1 MPLFRQ
7 LEHTLERECRRKK
20 KCKNEWTEDEDKPSK
35 LTGLCL
41 QSLAENMKEM
51 WVKDYAQKYMD
62 QYFFRYVMGPF
73 SSLPGE
79 LLEELLCILSSR
91 NLLTRAA
98 LHLLLLPQL
107 SWLSLTSACS
117 LVNANLCSLIK
128 IRCQN
133 LQSLDLSGA
142 QNISAS
148 VLCELLGSQ
157 HRLSFLSLAGTLCD
171 QRVISVVCR
180 QCPKLK
186 HLDVSQCLHLTPA
199 GLLPLAYQE
208 PFVKNANIFSSL
220 LALDIGLAENES
232 DAVAAVAFLLLSLPG
247 LQRLA
252 VEGLGQACVLIQN
265 KQFELT
271 EEFTSREGVPL
282 LKDLW
287 AKRTQEDHLKE
298 SSLLSTD
305 GEESFTL
312 EGKIDEYLSLEESQT
327 DASDSTDI
335 NEWTTTSGEGCEK
348 DGCRSRACNG
358 RDSVTTSLR
367 DVQGLSL
374 DTLEAVGK
382 VCPELRVLSLD
393 CLQSSA
399 DDNIDSFEQAT
410 VLARGLGRF
419 SGQLHCLS
427 LQFAGLLSE
436 LVPALKA
443 AGSHLLS
450 LTLEGIKAD
459 GHTPLLELIHAC
471 PRLTS
476 LTIHLDPPRNNWD
489 GEDDE
494 EEEGEDEGFLSN
506 LPCIPHLRS
515 LTLKIVMSRIL
526 NCIVAVCPDMGI
538 GKNGNLPWHPIRLSN
553 EFKHFQKMT
562 MTPSVE
568 GKKNVVLMG
577 RKTWFSIPAAN
588 RPLKNRINIVLSREL
603 KTAPEGAHYLAS
615 DLSSALHLLDSS
627 ELEKQVDQVWIIG
640 GSALYKEVM
649 ESSGPRRLFVT
660 QVLKQFDCDTF
671 IPDINMDKYKLLP
684 EFPGVPTG
692 LQEENGVQ
700 YMFEV
705 YESTKD

>member
-1 MPLFRQ
+1 MPLFWQ
-7 LEHTLERECRRKK
+7 LEHTLERECQRKK
-20 KCKNEWTEDEDKPSK
+20 NCKSELTEDEDKPST

-51 WVKDYAQKYMD
+51 WAKDYAQKYMD

-73 SSLPGE
+73 SSLPGD
-79 LLEELLCILSSR
+79 LLDELLCTLSSR

-117 LVNANLCSLIK
+117 LVNANLCSLIQ

-133 LQSLDLSGA
+133 LQSLDLSGSL
-142 QNISAS
+142 NISAS

-157 HRLSFLSLAGTLCD
+157 HRLRFLSLAGTLCD
-171 QRVISVVCR
+171 QRVVSVVCH

-186 HLDVSQCLHLTPA
+186 HLDVSRCLHLTPEA
-199 GLLPLAYQE
+199 LLPLAYHE
-208 PFVKNANIFSSL
+208 PLVKNANIFSSL
-220 LALDIGLAENES
+220 LALDIGLAENER

-312 EGKIDEYLSLEESQT
+312 EGNIDEYLSLEESQT
-327 DASDSTDI
+327 DTSDSTDI
-335 NEWTTTSGEGCEK
+335 NEWTRASGEGCEK
-348 DGCRSRACNG
+348 DGCRRRACNG
-358 RDSVTTSLR
+358 RDSVTASLR

-393 CLQSSA
+393 CLQSCVH
-399 DDNIDSFEQAT
+399 DNVDSFEQAT

-476 LTIHLDPPRNNWD
+476 LTINLDPPRNNWD
-489 GEDDE
+489 GDDDE
-494 EEEGEDEGFLSN
+494 EEEGEDEGLLSN

-515 LTLKIVMSRIL
+515 LTLNFSLDERQMKPALCWRSLKGALWALLRGASLLQKLSLIAVPCRLDPVFSLVLNHPAKPLGALDSPPLHCLRSVSLNRSDITMETVVHIV
-526 NCIVAVCPDMGI
+526 NTC
-538 GKNGNLPWHPIRLSN
+538 WRLSR
-553 EFKHFQKMT
+553 
-562 MTPSVE
+562 
-568 GKKNVVLMG
+568 L
-577 RKTWFSIPAAN
+577 
-588 RPLKNRINIVLSREL
+588 
-603 KTAPEGAHYLAS
+603 
-615 DLSSALHLLDSS
+615 DLSGCWALTLSS
-627 ELEKQVDQVWIIG
+627 ITKLQCK
-640 GSALYKEVM
+640 AK
-649 ESSGPRRLFVT
+649 RRRHT
-660 QVLKQFDCDTF
+660 
-671 IPDINMDKYKLLP
+671 
-684 EFPGVPTG
+684 
-692 LQEENGVQ
+692 LQI
-700 YMFEV
+700 
-705 YESTKD
+705 TWT

>member
-7 LEHTLERECRRKK
+7 LEHTLERECQRKK
-20 KCKNEWTEDEDKPSK
+20 KCKSELTEDEDKPST

-51 WVKDYAQKYMD
+51 WAKDYAQKYMD

-73 SSLPGE
+73 SSLPGD
-79 LLEELLCILSSR
+79 LLDELLCTLSSR

-117 LVNANLCSLIK
+117 LVNANLCSLIQ

-157 HRLSFLSLAGTLCD
+157 HRLRFLSLAGTLCD
-171 QRVISVVCR
+171 QRVVSVVCR

-186 HLDVSQCLHLTPA
+186 HLDVSRCLHLTPEA
-199 GLLPLAYQE
+199 LLPLAYHE
-208 PFVKNANIFSSL
+208 PLVKNANIFSSL

-271 EEFTSREGVPL
+271 EEFSSREGVPL

-312 EGKIDEYLSLEESQT
+312 EGNIEEYLSLEESQT
-327 DASDSTDI
+327 DTSDSTDI
-335 NEWTTTSGEGCEK
+335 NELTRASGEGCEK

-374 DTLEAVGK
+374 DTLEAVRK

-393 CLQSSA
+393 CLQSSVH
-399 DDNIDSFEQAT
+399 DNVDSFEQAT

-489 GEDDE
+489 GDDDE
-494 EEEGEDEGFLSN
+494 EEEGEDEVLLSN

-515 LTLKIVMSRIL
+515 LTLNFPLDERQMKPALCWRSLKGALWALLRGASLLQKLSLIAVPCRLDPVFSLVLNHPAKPLGALDSPPLHCLRSVSLNRSDITMETVVHIVNTCL
-526 NCIVAVCPDMGI
+526 
-538 GKNGNLPWHPIRLSN
+538 RLS
-553 EFKHFQKMT
+553 H
-562 MTPSVE
+562 
-568 GKKNVVLMG
+568 L
-577 RKTWFSIPAAN
+577 
-588 RPLKNRINIVLSREL
+588 
-603 KTAPEGAHYLAS
+603 
-615 DLSSALHLLDSS
+615 DLSGCWALTLSS
-627 ELEKQVDQVWIIG
+627 ITKLQCNAK
-640 GSALYKEVM
+640 
-649 ESSGPRRLFVT
+649 RRRHT
-660 QVLKQFDCDTF
+660 
-671 IPDINMDKYKLLP
+671 
-684 EFPGVPTG
+684 
-692 LQEENGVQ
+692 LQI
-700 YMFEV
+700 
-705 YESTKD
+705 TWT

>member
-1 MPLFRQ
+1 MPLFRRQ
-7 LEHTLERECRRKK
+7 FEREGQRKK
-20 KCKNEWTEDEDKPSK
+20 KQKNEWTEDEDGPST
-35 LTGLCL
+35 LIGLCL

-51 WVKDYAQKYMD
+51 WAKDYTQKYMD

-107 SWLSLTSACS
+107 SCLSLTSVCS
-117 LVNANLCSLIK
+117 LVNANLCSLIQ

-148 VLCELLGSQ
+148 VLCELPGSQ
-157 HRLSFLSLAGTLCD
+157 SHLRSLSLAGTLCD

-186 HLDVSQCLHLTPA
+186 HLDVSRCLHLTPA
-199 GLLPLAYQE
+199 GLLPLAYHE
-208 PFVKNANIFSSL
+208 PIKHQPTNISSL
-220 LALDIGLAENES
+220 LALDIGLAENER

-252 VEGLGQACVLIQN
+252 MEGLGQACALIQN
-265 KQFELT
+265 KQFEVT
-271 EEFTSREGVPL
+271 EEFTRREGVPL
-282 LKDLW
+282 LKDMW
-287 AKRTQEDHLKE
+287 AKRTQEDHLKD
-298 SSLLSTD
+298 SILLCAD
-305 GEESFTL
+305 REESFTL
-312 EGKIDEYLSLEESQT
+312 EGKIDECLSLEESQT

-335 NEWTTTSGEGCEK
+335 NEWTRNSGEGCEK
-348 DGCRSRACNG
+348 DRCRSRACNG

-367 DVQGLSL
+367 DVQGPSL

-393 CLQSSA
+393 CLQSNV
-399 DDNIDSFEQAT
+399 DDNVDSFEQAA

-419 SGQLHCLS
+419 SGQLCCLS

-459 GHTPLLELIHAC
+459 GHIPLLELIRTC

-476 LTIHLDPPRNNWD
+476 LTVYLDPPRNNLN
-489 GEDDE
+489 GDE
-494 EEEGEDEGFLSN
+494 EEEGEDEGLLSN

-515 LTLKIVMSRIL
+515 LTLNFSLDERQMKPALCWRSLKGVLWALLRGASLLQKLSLIAVPCQLDPVFKLVLNHPAKPLGALDSPPLHCLRSASLNRSDISMETVIHIVNTCR
-526 NCIVAVCPDMGI
+526 
-538 GKNGNLPWHPIRLSN
+538 RLS
-553 EFKHFQKMT
+553 H
-562 MTPSVE
+562 
-568 GKKNVVLMG
+568 L
-577 RKTWFSIPAAN
+577 
-588 RPLKNRINIVLSREL
+588 
-603 KTAPEGAHYLAS
+603 
-615 DLSSALHLLDSS
+615 DLSGCWALTLSNITKLQC
-627 ELEKQVDQVWIIG
+627 K
-640 GSALYKEVM
+640 AK
-649 ESSGPRRLFVT
+649 RRRHT
-660 QVLKQFDCDTF
+660 
-671 IPDINMDKYKLLP
+671 
-684 EFPGVPTG
+684 
-692 LQEENGVQ
+692 LQI
-700 YMFEV
+700 
-705 YESTKD
+705 TWT

>member
-7 LEHTLERECRRKK
+7 LEPTPERERQRKK
-20 KCKNEWTEDEDKPSK
+20 KRKNDWTEDEDGPST
-35 LTGLCL
+35 LIGLCL

-51 WVKDYAQKYMD
+51 WAKDYAQKYMD
-62 QYFFRYVMGPF
+62 QYFFRYIMGPF

-107 SWLSLTSACS
+107 SCLSLSSACS
-117 LVNANLCSLIK
+117 LVNANLCSLIQ

-157 HRLSFLSLAGTLCD
+157 SRLRSLSLAGTLCD

-186 HLDVSQCLHLTPA
+186 HLDVSRCLVLTPA
-199 GLLPLAYQE
+199 GLLPLSYQE
-208 PFVKNANIFSSL
+208 PLVKNANISSL
-220 LALDIGLAENES
+220 LALDIGLAENER

-252 VEGLGQACVLIQN
+252 MEGLGQACALIQN
-265 KQFELT
+265 KQFEVT

-282 LKDLW
+282 LKDMW
-287 AKRTQEDHLKE
+287 AKRTQEDHWKD

-305 GEESFTL
+305 REESFTL

-335 NEWTTTSGEGCEK
+335 NEWTRTSGEGCEK

-374 DTLEAVGK
+374 DTLEAVGQ

-393 CLQSSA
+393 CLQSNV
-399 DDNIDSFEQAT
+399 DDNVDSFEQAA

-419 SGQLHCLS
+419 SGQLSCLS

-443 AGSHLLS
+443 TGSHLLS
-450 LTLEGIKAD
+450 LTLEGVKAD
-459 GHTPLLELIHAC
+459 GHISLLELIHAC

-476 LTIHLDPPRNNWD
+476 LTVHLDPPRNNLN
-489 GEDDE
+489 GEDEEE
-494 EEEGEDEGFLSN
+494 EEEGEDEGLLSN

-515 LTLKIVMSRIL
+515 LTLNFSLDEQHMKPALCWRSLKGVLWALLRGASLLQKLSLIAVPCRLDPVFKLVLNHWAKPLGALDSPPLHCLRSASLNRSDISLETVIHIVNTCR
-526 NCIVAVCPDMGI
+526 
-538 GKNGNLPWHPIRLSN
+538 RLS
-553 EFKHFQKMT
+553 H
-562 MTPSVE
+562 
-568 GKKNVVLMG
+568 L
-577 RKTWFSIPAAN
+577 
-588 RPLKNRINIVLSREL
+588 
-603 KTAPEGAHYLAS
+603 
-615 DLSSALHLLDSS
+615 DLSGCWALTLSNITKLQC
-627 ELEKQVDQVWIIG
+627 K
-640 GSALYKEVM
+640 AK
-649 ESSGPRRLFVT
+649 RRRH
-660 QVLKQFDCDTF
+660 
-671 IPDINMDKYKLLP
+671 M
-684 EFPGVPTG
+684 
-692 LQEENGVQ
+692 LQI
-700 YMFEV
+700 
-705 YESTKD
+705 TWT

>member
-515 LTLKIVMSRIL
+515 LTLNFPLDERQMKPALCWRSLKGVLWALLRGASLLQKLSLIAVPCRLDPVFSLIL
-526 NCIVAVCPDMGI
+526 NHPAKPLGALDSPPLHCLRSVSLNRSDITMETVVHIVNTCR
-538 GKNGNLPWHPIRLSN
+538 RLS
-553 EFKHFQKMT
+553 H
-562 MTPSVE
+562 
-568 GKKNVVLMG
+568 L
-577 RKTWFSIPAAN
+577 
-588 RPLKNRINIVLSREL
+588 
-603 KTAPEGAHYLAS
+603 
-615 DLSSALHLLDSS
+615 DLSGCWAMTLSNITKLQCKA
-627 ELEKQVDQVWIIG
+627 K
-640 GSALYKEVM
+640 
-649 ESSGPRRLFVT
+649 RRRHT
-660 QVLKQFDCDTF
+660 
-671 IPDINMDKYKLLP
+671 
-684 EFPGVPTG
+684 
-692 LQEENGVQ
+692 LQIAW
-700 YMFEV
+700 
-705 YESTKD
+705 T

>member
-1 MPLFRQ
+1 
-7 LEHTLERECRRKK
+7 
-20 KCKNEWTEDEDKPSK
+20 
-35 LTGLCL
+35 
-41 QSLAENMKEM
+41 M

-73 SSLPGE
+73 SSLPGD
-79 LLEELLCILSSR
+79 LLDELLCILSSR

-107 SWLSLTSACS
+107 SCLSLTSACN
-117 LVNANLCSLIK
+117 LVNANLCSLIQ

-133 LQSLDLSGA
+133 LQSLDLSGS
-142 QNISAS
+142 QNISVS
-148 VLCELLGSQ
+148 VLCELLGCQ
-157 HRLSFLSLAGTLCD
+157 TRLRSLSLAGTQCD
-171 QRVISVVCR
+171 QKVVSVVSR

-186 HLDVSQCLHLTPA
+186 HLDVSRCLHLTPA
-199 GLLPLAYQE
+199 GLLPLVYQV
-208 PFVKNANIFSSL
+208 PLVKNANILSSL
-220 LALDIGLAENES
+220 LALDIGLAENDS
-232 DAVAAVAFLLLSLPG
+232 DAVAAVAFLLLSLPS

-252 VEGLGQACVLIQN
+252 IEGLGQACVLIQN
-265 KQFELT
+265 KQFEVT
-271 EEFTSREGVPL
+271 EEFSSREGVPL
-282 LKDLW
+282 LKDMW
-287 AKRTQEDHLKE
+287 AKHTQEDHLKD
-298 SSLLSTD
+298 SSLLSAD

-312 EGKIDEYLSLEESQT
+312 EGKIDDCLSLEECQME
-327 DASDSTDI
+327 ASNSTDI
-335 NEWTTTSGEGCEK
+335 NERTSGEGCEK
-348 DGCRSRACNG
+348 DGGRSK
-358 RDSVTTSLR
+358 DSVTTSLR

-374 DTLEAVGK
+374 DTLEAVGS

-399 DDNIDSFEQAT
+399 DDNVDSFEQAT

-419 SGQLHCLS
+419 SGQLRCLS

-436 LVPALKA
+436 LVPALQA

-459 GHTPLLELIHAC
+459 GHTPLLELIRAC

-476 LTIHLDPPRNNWD
+476 LSVHLDPPRNNLD
-489 GEDDE
+489 GNDDEEDDE
-494 EEEGEDEGFLSN
+494 DEGLLAN

-515 LTLKIVMSRIL
+515 LTL
-526 NCIVAVCPDMGI
+526 N
-538 GKNGNLPWHPIRLSN
+538 N

-577 RKTWFSIPAAN
+577 RKTWFSIPVAN

-615 DLSSALHLLDSS
+615 DFSSALHLLDSS

-660 QVLKQFDCDTF
+660 RVLKQFDCDTF
-671 IPDINMDKYKLLP
+671 IPDINTDKYKLLP
-684 EFPGVPTG
+684 EFPGVPTD

-700 YMFEV
+700 YVFEV
-705 YESTKD
+705 YESTNH

>member
-7 LEHTLERECRRKK
+7 LEHTLERECQRKK
-20 KCKNEWTEDEDKPSK
+20 KCKSELTEDEDKPST

-41 QSLAENMKEM
+41 QSLAENIKEM
-51 WVKDYAQKYMD
+51 WAKDYAQKYMD

-73 SSLPGE
+73 SSLPGD
-79 LLEELLCILSSR
+79 LLDELLCILSSR

-117 LVNANLCSLIK
+117 LINANLCSLIQ

-157 HRLSFLSLAGTLCD
+157 PRLRFLSLAGTLCD
-171 QRVISVVCR
+171 QRVVSVVCR

-186 HLDVSQCLHLTPA
+186 HLDVSRCLHLTPEA
-199 GLLPLAYQE
+199 LLPLAYHE
-208 PFVKNANIFSSL
+208 PLVKNANIFSSL
-220 LALDIGLAENES
+220 LALDIGLAENER

-312 EGKIDEYLSLEESQT
+312 EGNIDEYLSLEESQT
-327 DASDSTDI
+327 DTSDSTDI
-335 NEWTTTSGEGCEK
+335 NEWTRASGEGCEK

-393 CLQSSA
+393 CLQSSVH
-399 DDNIDSFEQAT
+399 DNVDSFERAT

-443 AGSHLLS
+443 VGSHLLS

-489 GEDDE
+489 GDDDE
-494 EEEGEDEGFLSN
+494 EEEGEDEGLLSN

-515 LTLKIVMSRIL
+515 LTLNFPLDERQMKPALCWRSLKGALWALLRGASLLQKLSLIAVPCRLDPVFSLVLNHPAKPLGALDSPPLHCLRSVSLNRSDITMETVVHIV
-526 NCIVAVCPDMGI
+526 NTC
-538 GKNGNLPWHPIRLSN
+538 WRLS
-553 EFKHFQKMT
+553 H
-562 MTPSVE
+562 
-568 GKKNVVLMG
+568 L
-577 RKTWFSIPAAN
+577 
-588 RPLKNRINIVLSREL
+588 
-603 KTAPEGAHYLAS
+603 
-615 DLSSALHLLDSS
+615 DLSGCWALTLSS
-627 ELEKQVDQVWIIG
+627 ITKLQCK
-640 GSALYKEVM
+640 AK
-649 ESSGPRRLFVT
+649 RRRHT
-660 QVLKQFDCDTF
+660 
-671 IPDINMDKYKLLP
+671 
-684 EFPGVPTG
+684 
-692 LQEENGVQ
+692 LQI
-700 YMFEV
+700 
-705 YESTKD
+705 TWT

>member
-7 LEHTLERECRRKK
+7 LEHTLERECQKK
-20 KCKNEWTEDEDKPSK
+20 KNSKNEWTEDEDQSST
-35 LTGLCL
+35 LVGLCL

-107 SWLSLTSACS
+107 SCLSLKSACS
-117 LVNANLCSLIK
+117 LVNANLCSLIQ

-142 QNISAS
+142 QNISAL

-157 HRLSFLSLAGTLCD
+157 SRLCSLSLAGTLCD
-171 QRVISVVCR
+171 QRVISVVCC
-180 QCPKLK
+180 QCHKLK
-186 HLDVSQCLHLTPA
+186 HLDVSRCLHLTPA

-208 PFVKNANIFSSL
+208 PLVRNININSL
-220 LALDIGLAENES
+220 LALDIGLAENER

-252 VEGLGQACVLIQN
+252 MEGLGQACALIQN
-265 KQFELT
+265 KQFEVT
-271 EEFTSREGVPL
+271 EEFTRREGVPL
-282 LKDLW
+282 LKDMW
-287 AKRTQEDHLKE
+287 AKQTQED
-298 SSLLSTD
+298 SSLLSAD
-305 GEESFTL
+305 REESFTL
-312 EGKIDEYLSLEESQT
+312 EGKIDVFLSLEDSQT

-335 NEWTTTSGEGCEK
+335 NEWTRTSGDGCEK

-358 RDSVTTSLR
+358 RESVTSLR

-393 CLQSSA
+393 CLQSSV
-399 DDNIDSFEQAT
+399 DDNVDSFEQAA

-419 SGQLHCLS
+419 SGQLRCLS

-459 GHTPLLELIHAC
+459 GHNPLLELIHAC

-476 LTIHLDPPRNNWD
+476 LTVHLDPPRNNLN
-489 GEDDE
+489 GDDEE
-494 EEEGEDEGFLSN
+494 EEEGEDEGLLSN
-506 LPCIPHLRS
+506 LPCIPHLCS
-515 LTLKIVMSRIL
+515 LTLNFSLDERQMKPALCWRSLKGVLWALLRGASLLQKLSLIAVPCRLDPVFKLVLNHPAKPLGALDSPPLHCLRSASLNRSDISMETVIHIVNTCR
-526 NCIVAVCPDMGI
+526 
-538 GKNGNLPWHPIRLSN
+538 RLS
-553 EFKHFQKMT
+553 H
-562 MTPSVE
+562 
-568 GKKNVVLMG
+568 L
-577 RKTWFSIPAAN
+577 
-588 RPLKNRINIVLSREL
+588 
-603 KTAPEGAHYLAS
+603 
-615 DLSSALHLLDSS
+615 DLSGCWALTLSNITKLQC
-627 ELEKQVDQVWIIG
+627 K
-640 GSALYKEVM
+640 AK
-649 ESSGPRRLFVT
+649 RRR
-660 QVLKQFDCDTF
+660 
-671 IPDINMDKYKLLP
+671 
-684 EFPGVPTG
+684 PT
-692 LQEENGVQ
+692 LQI
-700 YMFEV
+700 
-705 YESTKD
+705 TWT

>member
-7 LEHTLERECRRKK
+7 LEPTPEREHQRKNK
-20 KCKNEWTEDEDKPSK
+20 RKNEWTEDEDEPST
-35 LTGLCL
+35 LIGLCL

-51 WVKDYAQKYMD
+51 WAKDYTQKYMD
-62 QYFFRYVMGPF
+62 QYFFRYIMGPF

-91 NLLTRAA
+91 HLLTRAA

-107 SWLSLTSACS
+107 SSLSLTSACS
-117 LVNANLCSLIK
+117 LVNANLCSLIQ

-157 HRLSFLSLAGTLCD
+157 SHLRSLSLAGILCD

-186 HLDVSQCLHLTPA
+186 HLDVSRCLHLTPA
-199 GLLPLAYQE
+199 GLLPLSYQE
-208 PFVKNANIFSSL
+208 PLVKNANISSL
-220 LALDIGLAENES
+220 LALDIGLAENER

-252 VEGLGQACVLIQN
+252 MEGLGQACALIQN
-265 KQFELT
+265 KQFEVT
-271 EEFTSREGVPL
+271 EEFSSREGVPL
-282 LKDLW
+282 LKDMW
-287 AKRTQEDHLKE
+287 AKRTQEDHLKD

-305 GEESFTL
+305 REESFTL
-312 EGKIDEYLSLEESQT
+312 EGKIDEYLSESQT

-335 NEWTTTSGEGCEK
+335 NEWTRTSGEGCEK

-374 DTLEAVGK
+374 DTSEAVGK

-393 CLQSSA
+393 CLQNNV
-399 DDNIDSFEQAT
+399 DDNVDSFEQAA
-410 VLARGLGRF
+410 VLARGLGTF
-419 SGQLHCLS
+419 SGQLSCLS

-459 GHTPLLELIHAC
+459 GHIPFLELIHAC

-476 LTIHLDPPRNNWD
+476 LTVHLDPPRNNLN
-489 GEDDE
+489 EE
-494 EEEGEDEGFLSN
+494 EEEGEDEGLLSN

-515 LTLKIVMSRIL
+515 LTLNFSLDERHLKPALCWKSLKGVLWALLRGASLLQKLSLIAVPCRLDPVFKLVL
-526 NCIVAVCPDMGI
+526 NHRAKPLGALDSAPLHCLRSASLNRSDISMETVIHTVNTCR
-538 GKNGNLPWHPIRLSN
+538 RLS
-553 EFKHFQKMT
+553 H
-562 MTPSVE
+562 
-568 GKKNVVLMG
+568 L
-577 RKTWFSIPAAN
+577 
-588 RPLKNRINIVLSREL
+588 
-603 KTAPEGAHYLAS
+603 
-615 DLSSALHLLDSS
+615 DLSGCWALTLSNITKLQC
-627 ELEKQVDQVWIIG
+627 K
-640 GSALYKEVM
+640 AK
-649 ESSGPRRLFVT
+649 RRRHT
-660 QVLKQFDCDTF
+660 
-671 IPDINMDKYKLLP
+671 
-684 EFPGVPTG
+684 
-692 LQEENGVQ
+692 LQI
-700 YMFEV
+700 
-705 YESTKD
+705 TWT